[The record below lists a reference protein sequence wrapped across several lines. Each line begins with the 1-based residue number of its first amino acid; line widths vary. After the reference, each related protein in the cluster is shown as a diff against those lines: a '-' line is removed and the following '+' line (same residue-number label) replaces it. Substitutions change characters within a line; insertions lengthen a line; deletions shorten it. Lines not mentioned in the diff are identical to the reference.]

1 MLELM
6 ENPSARVA
14 FESSRHVLAVG
25 GIAPT
30 EHRHITADVQVA
42 GWVVDLTPQRLEPE
56 PVDVT
61 PSSST
66 ALEQQV
72 EADANRERIAR
83 LRRPPD

>member
-42 GWVVDLTPQRLEPE
+42 GWVVDLDFAET
-56 PVDVT
+56 
-61 PSSST
+61 SSLSRST
-66 ALEQQV
+66 
-72 EADANRERIAR
+72 
-83 LRRPPD
+83 